1 MWERA
6 FTDAV
11 TFFVVVN
18 PVGEVVPIFIALT
31 RGRPPLEQRQIARRS
46 VLIATIILVGF
57 LVGGQILLQALEI
70 PLPSF
75 QIASGIVLFL
85 FGLKMIFHEEPHHDA
100 PSTGAKQ
107 DIAVFPLAMPTIA
120 GPGAMLA
127 AVVLTDNDRFNM
139 VEQVETASVMLC
151 ILLLTFVLLSL
162 AGPIHR
168 LLGDAGANV
177 VSRVMGLIL
186 SALAVETVVSGIE
199 ALSSHLK

>member
-18 PVGEVVPIFIALT
+18 PIGEVVPIFIALT

>member
-1 MWERA
+1 MWERV

-18 PVGEVVPIFIALT
+18 PIGEVVPIFIALT

-46 VLIATIILVGF
+46 VLIATIILMAF

-85 FGLKMIFHEEPHHDA
+85 FGLKMIFHEESHHDA
-100 PSTGAKQ
+100 PSTGVKQ

-139 VEQVETASVMLC
+139 LEQVETASVMLC

-186 SALAVETVVSGIE
+186 SALAVETVISGIE
-199 ALSSHLK
+199 ALSAHLK

>member
-1 MWERA
+1 MWLRRVSRIGGRVSTRRRKRGGRMWERA

-18 PVGEVVPIFIALT
+18 PIGEVVPIFIALT

-46 VLIATIILVGF
+46 VLIATIILVAF

-127 AVVLTDNDRFNM
+127 AVVLTDNDQFNM
-139 VEQVETASVMLC
+139 IEQVETASVMLC
-151 ILLLTFVLLSL
+151 ILLLTFVLL
-162 AGPIHR
+162 
-168 LLGDAGANV
+168 
-177 VSRVMGLIL
+177 
-186 SALAVETVVSGIE
+186 
-199 ALSSHLK
+199 

>member
-18 PVGEVVPIFIALT
+18 PIGEVVPIFIALT

-46 VLIATIILVGF
+46 VLIATIILVAF

-85 FGLKMIFHEEPHHDA
+85 FGLKMIFHEESHHDA

>member
-1 MWERA
+1 MWERG

-18 PVGEVVPIFIALT
+18 PIGEVVPIFIALT
-31 RGRPPLEQRQIARRS
+31 RGMSAVEQRQIARRS
-46 VLIATIILVGF
+46 VLIATIILVAF
-57 LVGGQILLQALEI
+57 LIGGQILLQALEI
-70 PLPSF
+70 HLPSF

-85 FGLKMIFHEEPHHDA
+85 FGLKMIFHEESAHEA
-100 PSTGAKQ
+100 PSTGPKQ

-127 AVVLTDNDRFNM
+127 AVVLTDNDQFNLI
-139 VEQVETASVMLC
+139 EQMETASVMLG
-151 ILLLTFVLLSL
+151 ILALTFVLLSL
-162 AGPIHR
+162 AGRIHR

-186 SALAVETVVSGIE
+186 SALAVETVVGGIA